1 MLKPLEQKKEL
12 SDNISNI
19 YDDKL
24 PDFTEHLPKWGA
36 KFSFGRSLV
45 TVVNT
50 CTIDNYLFALWF
62 LSKIEIKLIEN
73 IPESSKSLI
82 LKQIIEKIDSL
93 EWDSARQ
100 LWYTEIMGKRIT
112 GRKIDFFGTVQE
124 YFLQYLYPFQ
134 LHDIIQKCNEACI
147 KNEKEVL
154 ARESYIIYVATL
166 KNFGFQLIN
175 GVKSKWELCK
185 NRVTSEMR
193 NLHLCLLKWKHA

>member
-1 MLKPLEQKKEL
+1 M
-12 SDNISNI
+12 
-19 YDDKL
+19 
-24 PDFTEHLPKWGA
+24 
-36 KFSFGRSLV
+36 
-45 TVVNT
+45 
-50 CTIDNYLFALWF
+50 
-62 LSKIEIKLIEN
+62 
-73 IPESSKSLI
+73 
-82 LKQIIEKIDSL
+82 
-93 EWDSARQ
+93 
-100 LWYTEIMGKRIT
+100 EIMGKRIT

-154 ARESYIIYVATL
+154 VRESYIIYVAKL